1 MTDASFLVLH
11 QSRVLHSTRL
21 SKRYLTL
28 SHRWHYLTP
37 LVTTCPP
44 TPHCPGDHKG
54 SKLHPNLPLRILS
67 LHSLPRLMAQAQ
79 EGLFVFRELRLGAG
93 ITTFL
98 GPLDRGYYKIF
109 TLEMAGNMLSW
120 ESQWCILLC
129 CPFVSGGIRCGSF
142 SWPWREC
149 PHSALYT

>member
-54 SKLHPNLPLRILS
+54 SKLHPNLPLRILA

-142 SWPWREC
+142 SWPWRER